1 LQKLLRIVE
10 DLVGLARCKAQRSSR
25 KLLRNG
31 ALRHRRIS
39 RHKTNFVDVNV
50 RVALQRLL
58 QLLRQLARLRSAAGG
73 ETAHEFRQAHLRNFR
88 RKVNARDA

>member
-10 DLVGLARCKAQRSSR
+10 DIVRLTRGKSQRSR
-25 KLLRNG
+25 GELLRNS
-31 ALRHRRIS
+31 ALRHSRIS
-39 RHKTNFVDVNV
+39 RHKTNFVHVNV

-58 QLLRQLARLRSAAGG
+58 QLLRQLARLRAAARG

-88 RKVNARDA
+88 